1 MVIYIIFIGLIICSL
16 LVVMECMVLVNKN
29 RGLVNLNGML
39 RDRIDELEVEL
50 DKGELKWQED
60 QQRIK

>member
-16 LVVMECMVLVNKN
+16 LVVMECIVLVNKN

-50 DKGELKWQED
+50 DKGEL
-60 QQRIK
+60 

>member
-16 LVVMECMVLVNKN
+16 LVVMECIVLVNKN